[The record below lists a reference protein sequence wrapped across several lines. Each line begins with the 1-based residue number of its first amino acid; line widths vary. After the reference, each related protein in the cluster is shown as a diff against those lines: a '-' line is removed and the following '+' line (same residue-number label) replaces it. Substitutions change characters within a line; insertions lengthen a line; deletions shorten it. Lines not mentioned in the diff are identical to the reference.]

1 MPTETT
7 YMLAL
12 TFLQGLSYAQQLRSL
27 QHYGTAAALFADTH
41 PQEQRLREALTG
53 RSEALRRAEKELA
66 YCEANHIRPLCFGT
80 AAYPVRLANCPD
92 PPLVLFCLGEADLN
106 ARHIVAVV
114 GTRHATEY
122 GKDLCR
128 HFSEDLKRLVPDAL
142 LVSGLAYGI
151 DIHAHRGAL
160 NNNMPTVG
168 VLAHGLDRIYPAQH
182 RETARRMIHE
192 GGGLLTEYPIGTTP
206 ERGNFVR
213 RNRIVAGLADA
224 TIVVES
230 AEKGGALITAQLA
243 QDYNR
248 DVFAYPGRTTDIY
261 SIGCNNLIKNNCAA
275 LITSAE
281 DFALSAR
288 WIDEKAKDK
297 AEPIQRELFPELN
310 EEEALVVKSLSDQSS
325 KPISL
330 IVSETKMAF
339 NRVNIVLGR
348 LELKGIV
355 KGLPGGMYRLL
366 R

>member
-1 MPTETT
+1 
-7 YMLAL
+7 MLAL

-27 QHYGTAAALFADTH
+27 QHYGTAEALFADTH
-41 PQEQRLREALTG
+41 PQEPRLREALAG

-66 YCEANHIRPLCFGT
+66 Y
-80 AAYPVRLANCPD
+80 
-92 PPLVLFCLGEADLN
+92 
-106 ARHIVAVV
+106 
-114 GTRHATEY
+114 
-122 GKDLCR
+122 
-128 HFSEDLKRLVPDAL
+128 
-142 LVSGLAYGI
+142 GI

-160 NNNMPTVG
+160 DNNVSTVG

-182 RETARRMIHE
+182 RETARRMVHE

-281 DFALSAR
+281 DFALAAR
-288 WIDEKAKDK
+288 WIDEKPKDK
-297 AEPIQRELFPELN
+297 ATPIQRELFPELN
-310 EEEALVVKSLSDQSS
+310 EEETLVVKSLVDENS

-330 IVSETKMAF
+330 IVSETQMAF
-339 NRVNIVLGR
+339 NRVSIVLGR
-348 LELKGIV
+348 LELKGLV